1 MFGCARI
8 MSQLLYQRYIGSV
21 QRVYSVENGGSVGGY
36 IRITE
41 VSVSSD
47 GGLVLTG
54 QRVHDGMQHAVSC
67 CQGGS
72 KEALVETV
80 FKEYSEEL
88 LRALTDTDTLT
99 DVNSPLLA
107 VPLSEL
113 KRSLLLQAQLGLDG
127 MQMHGGT
134 RPGTLAAKAEAAV
147 SRHVPQEVMGCLRTR
162 PTASQSNSSPLRRSR
177 PPSRLNRC

>member
-1 MFGCARI
+1 M
-8 MSQLLYQRYIGSV
+8 
-21 QRVYSVENGGSVGGY
+21 
-36 IRITE
+36 
-41 VSVSSD
+41 
-47 GGLVLTG
+47 
-54 QRVHDGMQHAVSC
+54 
-67 CQGGS
+67 
-72 KEALVETV
+72 

-88 LRALTDTDTLT
+88 LRALTDTATLT

-147 SRHVPQEVMGCLRTR
+147 SRYVPQEVMGCLRTR

>member
-1 MFGCARI
+1 

-72 KEALVETV
+72 KEA
-80 FKEYSEEL
+80 
-88 LRALTDTDTLT
+88 
-99 DVNSPLLA
+99 
-107 VPLSEL
+107 
-113 KRSLLLQAQLGLDG
+113 
-127 MQMHGGT
+127 
-134 RPGTLAAKAEAAV
+134 
-147 SRHVPQEVMGCLRTR
+147 
-162 PTASQSNSSPLRRSR
+162 
-177 PPSRLNRC
+177 